1 MKNKDIY
8 KELHILSIS
17 FKSEHIINN
26 FLKQFDKKFKIT
38 LVENSNN
45 SLLKNKLEK
54 KFKNL
59 NVIISGNNL
68 GFGKAFNLGI
78 KNIHAKYVLH
88 LNPDAKINYQN
99 IKRLFYFLKKNSS
112 AAIVAPR
119 EILKKQNSKKIII
132 SNKLFSEVDYVK
144 GSVYVLNVK
153 NCKKTNFF
161 DENFFLYMEEVD
173 LCKRLKLLNKKIYL
187 LNTAEAMHLGGKSH
201 NPQYN
206 FQMELQR
213 NWHFMWSLYYYNKK
227 HHGVLFA
234 IKVTIKRFISSFFK
248 RYFYLILNN
257 KKKHLIY
264 KFRFQGLFSSYLNK
278 KSYFRII

>member
-45 SLLKNKLEK
+45 SLLKKKLEK

-78 KNIHAKYVLH
+78 KNIYAKYVLH

-99 IKRLFYFLKKNSS
+99 IKRLFYFLKKNRS

-119 EILKKQNSKKIII
+119 EILNKKNNKKIIL

-213 NWHFMWSLYYYNKK
+213 NWHFMWSLYY
-227 HHGVLFA
+227 L
-234 IKVTIKRFISSFFK
+234 IKSIMASSLQLK
-248 RYFYLILNN
+248 
-257 KKKHLIY
+257 
-264 KFRFQGLFSSYLNK
+264 
-278 KSYFRII
+278 

>member
-45 SLLKNKLEK
+45 SLLKKKLEK

-78 KNIHAKYVLH
+78 KNIYAKYVLH

-99 IKRLFYFLKKNSS
+99 IKRLFYFLKKNRS

-119 EILKKQNSKKIII
+119 EILNKKNNKKIIL

-213 NWHFMWSLYYYNKK
+213 NWHFMWSLYYFNKK

-264 KFRFQGLFSSYLNK
+264 KFRFQGLCSSYLNK

>member
-17 FKSEHIINN
+17 FKSEHIINS

-45 SLLKNKLEK
+45 NLLKKNLEN

-99 IKRLFYFLKKNSS
+99 IKRLFYFLKKNRS

-119 EILKKQNSKKIII
+119 EILNKKNNKKIII
-132 SNKLFSEVDYVK
+132 SNELFSEVDYVK

-206 FQMELQR
+206 LQMELQR
-213 NWHFMWSLYYYNKK
+213 NWHFMWSLYYFNKK

-264 KFRFQGLFSSYLNK
+264 KFRFQGLCSSYLNK

>member
-1 MKNKDIY
+1 MENKDIY

-26 FLKQFDKKFKIT
+26 FLRQFDKKFKIT

-45 SLLKNKLEK
+45 SLLKKRLEK

-59 NVIISGNNL
+59 NVIISGSNL

-78 KNIHAKYVLH
+78 KNIHAKYILH
-88 LNPDAKINYQN
+88 LNPDAKINFKN
-99 IKRLFYFLKKNSS
+99 IKKLFYFIKKKSL

-119 EILKKQNSKKIII
+119 EILKKKNRKKITINNEI
-132 SNKLFSEVDYVK
+132 FSEVEYVK
-144 GSVYVLNVK
+144 GSVYILNVQ

-173 LCKRLKLLNKKIYL
+173 LCKRLKLINKKIYL

-201 NPQYN
+201 NPDYN

-227 HHGVLFA
+227 HNGILFA
-234 IKVTIKRFISSFFK
+234 ITLTIKRFISSFLK
-248 RYFYLILNN
+248 SYFYLLLNN
-257 KKKHLIY
+257 KKKYLVY
-264 KFRFQGLFSSYLNK
+264 KFRFQGLLSSYLNK
-278 KSYFRII
+278 KSYLRII

>member
-45 SLLKNKLEK
+45 SLLKKKLEK

-119 EILKKQNSKKIII
+119 EILKKKNNKKMII

-213 NWHFMWSLYYYNKK
+213 NWHFMWSLYYFNKK

-234 IKVTIKRFISSFFK
+234 IKVTIKKFISSFFK

-264 KFRFQGLFSSYLNK
+264 KFRFQGLCSSYLNK

>member
-45 SLLKNKLEK
+45 SLLKKKLEK

-78 KNIHAKYVLH
+78 KNIYAKYVLH

-99 IKRLFYFLKKNSS
+99 IKRLFYFLKKNRS

-119 EILKKQNSKKIII
+119 EILNKKNNKKIIL

-161 DENFFLYMEEVD
+161 DENFFYIW
-173 LCKRLKLLNKKIYL
+173 KRL
-187 LNTAEAMHLGGKSH
+187 
-201 NPQYN
+201 
-206 FQMELQR
+206 
-213 NWHFMWSLYYYNKK
+213 
-227 HHGVLFA
+227 
-234 IKVTIKRFISSFFK
+234 ISAK
-248 RYFYLILNN
+248 D
-257 KKKHLIY
+257 
-264 KFRFQGLFSSYLNK
+264 
-278 KSYFRII
+278 